1 MTRGWLR
8 ITVLAGLALALLVP
22 AAQADKSDDTLRIA
36 WDRELENLD
45 VYYNNSREAIIVSY
59 LIGDSLLDR
68 HPETNQYLPALATSY
83 KWINPL
89 TMEFEIRKGV
99 VAHNGEAIDAEDVVY
114 TLNFVSDPANGI
126 KLQRNVEWIKRAE
139 KLDQYR
145 LRIHLKNPA
154 PAALE
159 YLSGPLVI
167 YPREYHRTVGPKG
180 MATKPIATGPYKV
193 TAVAAGREV
202 TLERNERYWDGS
214 PKGKPAIKRI
224 VIRTIPEANTQLAEL
239 MTRGIDWIWKVPPDQ
254 VEKLAKMPGIST
266 VNGETM
272 RIGFLGFDATGR
284 TGKTP
289 FTDLRVRRAIG
300 HAVNR
305 QAIVDNLLKGA
316 SKVIHA
322 ACFPSQFGCTQDVM
336 QYEYDPAK
344 AKRLL
349 AEAGYGNGFETELY
363 AYQDRN
369 FAEAIL
375 GDLNKVGIKASLRFL
390 QLAAYNE
397 KRDASGTPLL
407 FGTWGSYSI
416 NDSSAGVSRWF
427 KHDKADY
434 AKDPQV
440 KQWLDTADTSVDPAV
455 RKEHYAKALKRIAE
469 QAYWLPLFSYN
480 LNYAFTSE
488 LEFKPDPDEVTR
500 FYRARW
506 K

>member
-1 MTRGWLR
+1 MNRGRLR
-8 ITVLAGLALALLVP
+8 MVALTILAAALAVP
-22 AAQADKSDDTLRIA
+22 VAQAGKSDDTLRVG
-36 WDRELENLD
+36 WDRELESLD
-45 VYYNNSREAIIVSY
+45 VYYNNSREAINLSY
-59 LIGDSLLDR
+59 HIGDSLLYR
-68 HPETNQYLPALATSY
+68 NPETNQYLPALATSW
-83 KWINPL
+83 KWIDQL
-89 TMEFEIRKGV
+89 TLELEIRKGV
-99 VAHNGEAIDAEDVVY
+99 VAHNGEVVDAEDVVY

-139 KLDQYR
+139 KVDQHR
-145 LRIHLKNPA
+145 VRIHLKKPA

-167 YPREYHRTVGPKG
+167 YPREYHKTAGLKG
-180 MATKPIATGPYKV
+180 MAEKPVATGPYKV
-193 TAVAAGREV
+193 TAVSPGREV
-202 TLERNERYWDGS
+202 TLERHDRYFEGS

-239 MTRGIDWIWKVPPDQ
+239 MTGGIDWIWKVPPDQ
-254 VEKLAKMPGIST
+254 VEKLGKMRGISV

-322 ACFPSQFGCTQDVM
+322 ACFSTQFGCTDAVM
-336 QYEYDPAK
+336 KYEYDPAK
-344 AKRLL
+344 AKRML
-349 AEAGYGNGFETELY
+349 ADAGYPNGFETELY
-363 AYQDRN
+363 AFQDRN
-369 FAEAIL
+369 FAEALI
-375 GDLNKVGIKASLRFL
+375 GDLSKVGIKANLRFL

-397 KRDASGTPLL
+397 KRDANGTPML

-416 NDSSAGVSRWF
+416 NDCSAGPSRWF

-434 AKDPQV
+434 ARDQQV
-440 KQWLDTADTSVDPAV
+440 RDWLEVADTSVDPNI

-480 LNYAFTSE
+480 LNYAFNSE

-500 FYRARW
+500 FFGARW

>member
-1 MTRGWLR
+1 MMRRSRLV
-8 ITVLAGLALALLVP
+8 TVVLLALALLGAS
-22 AAQADKSDDTLRIA
+22 AAQAGKNDDTLRIG

-59 LIGDSLLDR
+59 HIGDSLLDR
-68 HPETNQYLPALATSY
+68 NPETNQYVPALATAW
-83 KWINPL
+83 KWIDPL
-89 TMEFEIRKGV
+89 ILELEIRKGV
-99 VAHNGEAIDAEDVVY
+99 VAHNGETVDAEDVVY

-139 KLDQYR
+139 KVDQHR
-145 LRIHLKNPA
+145 VRIHLKKPA

-159 YLSGPLVI
+159 YLSGPVVI
-167 YPREYHRTVGPKG
+167 YPREYHKTVGLKG
-180 MATKPIATGPYKV
+180 MAVKPVATGPYR
-193 TAVAAGREV
+193 VAAVSPGREV
-202 TLERNERYWDGS
+202 TLERHDRYYEGS

-239 MTRGIDWIWKVPPDQ
+239 MTGGIDWIWKVPPDQ
-254 VEKLAKMPGIST
+254 VDKLGKLRGISV

-305 QAIVDNLLKGA
+305 QAMVDNLLKGA
-316 SKVIHA
+316 SKVIHS
-322 ACFPSQFGCTQDVM
+322 ACFPTQFGCTDDVM
-336 QYEYDPAK
+336 KYEYDPAK

-349 AEAGYGNGFETELY
+349 AEAGFAAGFETELY

-375 GDLNKVGIKASLRFL
+375 GDLARVGIRANLRFL

-397 KRDASGTPLL
+397 KRDASGTPML

-416 NDSSAGVSRWF
+416 NDSSAGPSRWF

-434 AKDPQV
+434 ALDPEV
-440 KQWLDTADTSVDPAV
+440 KQWLETADTSVDPAV
-455 RKEHYAKALKRIAE
+455 RKDHYAKALKRIAE
-469 QAYWLPLFSYN
+469 QAYWVPLFSYN
-480 LNYAFTSE
+480 LNYAFSSG
-488 LEFKPDPDEVTR
+488 LDFKPDPDEVTR